1 MSIQFCS
8 QTCPLAKGECVYAD
22 VECSGKVRLERALQ
36 KFFKFDVFRPG
47 QLESLLPLV
56 HGRDVFTRMA
66 TGAGKSLCMYLAPL
80 ALGESAVGVVISPLN
95 ALMEQQVQVF
105 LFPSTSLLALWSSDS
120 LIPTACIHVYN
131 KDETTVV

>member
-47 QLESLLPLV
+47 
-56 HGRDVFTRMA
+56 
-66 TGAGKSLCMYLAPL
+66 
-80 ALGESAVGVVISPLN
+80 
-95 ALMEQQVQVF
+95 
-105 LFPSTSLLALWSSDS
+105 
-120 LIPTACIHVYN
+120 
-131 KDETTVV
+131 